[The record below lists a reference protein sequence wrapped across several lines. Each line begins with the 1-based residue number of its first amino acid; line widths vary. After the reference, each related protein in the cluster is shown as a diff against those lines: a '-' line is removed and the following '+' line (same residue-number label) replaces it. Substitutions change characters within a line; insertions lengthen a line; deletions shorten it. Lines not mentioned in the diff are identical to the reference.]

1 MKKTFKDYLE
11 DAVKNVIPLNE
22 SKETEKMY
30 DFVDDNKKRILSI
43 IKAESGVDQ
52 NEINSLENKME
63 EFINNFSELD
73 EDGIKYSF
81 TRILNDIDYFK
92 IAYNIKN
99 LKGIIQDMIKIKGPS
114 IFS

>member
-1 MKKTFKDYLE
+1 MKTFKDYLE
-11 DAVKNVIPLNE
+11 DAFTKHVTSFNE

-43 IKAESGVDQ
+43 IKSESGIDQ
-52 NEINSLENKME
+52 NEINSLENKMD

-81 TRILNDIDYFK
+81 TRILNDVDYFK

-99 LKGIIQDMIKIKGPS
+99 LKGIVQDMIKVKGAS
-114 IFS
+114 VFS